1 MVFLSE
7 NLPSPLLHHPRIR
20 QPQNS
25 SGRWKILPEE
35 LSPDL
40 GFPTLTK
47 AKDIKANLLGQTQD
61 AERKMRKETV
71 E

>member
-1 MVFLSE
+1 M
-7 NLPSPLLHHPRIR
+7 
-20 QPQNS
+20 
-25 SGRWKILPEE
+25 PEE